1 MSTRRTRTQRART
14 TCQHCGVTGHSSTIC
29 PRNTYSPDLPAATCP
44 ACIRTVSILADG
56 TLFMAI
62 QPCNLHTTPTAPPPT
77 QPLPTQLLPT
87 QLLPTQPLPT
97 QPLPTQ
103 PLPAQPPAH
112 QAPLPAIQPPLLP
125 ATFPTTSSRRT
136 RSYDTLRMQEE
147 YSLVV
152 QLTKAGHTVVKAVDA
167 AGTTMRTFR
176 KTRYIVEMKYAHL
189 STFLNLESVYTTK
202 NSLAVECQKE
212 LKKSVHHEKRM
223 KNFLNGLY
231 LKPFKM

>member
-1 MSTRRTRTQRART
+1 MSTRRTRTQRARI

-56 TLFMAI
+56 TLSMAI

-87 QLLPTQPLPT
+87 QPLPTQPLPTPPLPNQPLPTQPLPTQLLPTQPLPT
-97 QPLPTQ
+97 QPLPTPPLPNQPLPTQPLHTQ

-125 ATFPTTSSRRT
+125 ATLPTTSSRRT

-152 QLTKAGHTVVKAVDA
+152 QLTKAGHTVVKAVDIPEP
-167 AGTTMRTFR
+167 G
-176 KTRYIVEMKYAHL
+176 VCPHD
-189 STFLNLESVYTTK
+189 
-202 NSLAVECQKE
+202 KE
-212 LKKSVHHEKRM
+212 Q
-223 KNFLNGLY
+223 FGC
-231 LKPFKM
+231 